1 MVNIFDQAKSLVQ
14 EQLLNKREDS
24 VLGIDIGQSA
34 IKVVQLK
41 NESGVAVLDT
51 YGEIALG
58 PYKDS
63 VVGQAVHLDPETTAK
78 ALKELLQG
86 AGVTSTTC
94 GVSVPFASSLVKLI
108 EVPALDAKQLQTVI
122 PIEARRYVPVPITE
136 VQLDWFVVPETEQRL
151 FEGQTDGDEAATTAL
166 EKRMVLVVAMHNS
179 LLQAHA
185 KALQLAGLSPMF
197 YEIEAFSVMRSSVER
212 TLTPVAVMDIG
223 AASTKLYVIELG
235 IILASHVVQ
244 KGSGD
249 ITKALS
255 SNTHVSMLKA
265 EEIKRTPGLLAE
277 TASVGS
283 GATHA
288 ASLVLEQVFAEMRR
302 VLSGFERRYNKAVS
316 KVVLTGGGAS
326 LAGLE
331 DFARTQLELEV
342 ELARPFAHV
351 QAPSFLDTTLQSSGV
366 DFSVAVGLALRAV
379 HENA

>member
-1 MVNIFDQAKSLVQ
+1 MVSIFDQAKNLVQ
-14 EQLLNKREDS
+14 SQFLNKKDGS

-41 NESGVAVLDT
+41 NEQGVAVLET

-63 VVGQAVHLDPETTAK
+63 IVGQAVHLDPETTAK

-94 GVSVPFASSLVKLI
+94 GVAVPFASSLVKLI

-151 FEGQTDGDEAATTAL
+151 FEGQSEGDEAAMTAL

-185 KALQLAGLSPMF
+185 KVLQLAGLKPMF

-212 TLTPVAVMDIG
+212 TLTPVAVVDIG
-223 AASTKLYVIELG
+223 AASTKMYVIELG

-249 ITKALS
+249 ITKTLS
-255 SNTHVSMLKA
+255 NTTHVSMLKA
-265 EEIKRTPGLLAE
+265 EEMKRAPGLLSGE
-277 TASVGS
+277 GASGG

-288 ASLVLEQVFAEMRR
+288 TTLVLEQVFAEMRR
-302 VLSGFERRYNKAVS
+302 VLSGFERRYNRAVS
-316 KVVLTGGGAS
+316 KVVLTGGGAT
-326 LAGLE
+326 LAGI
-331 DFARTQLELEV
+331 DTFASSQLELEV
-342 ELARPFAHV
+342 EIAHPFARV
-351 QAPSFLDTTLQSSGV
+351 QAPAFLDTTLKDSGV
-366 DFSVAVGLALRAV
+366 DFSVAVGVALRAV